1 MFQPLSLFLG
11 LRYTRARHGQ
21 RFTRFI
27 QRVSLVG
34 LVLGVAALII
44 VGSVMNGFEAELKN
58 RILQVVPQL
67 KITEQ
72 SRQQRGF
79 ADWQELISALPS
91 TVGQRAVVPEVS
103 SAGLLQGD
111 QQLQAV
117 SVQGVFPAAQ
127 DSAIQLQPLQQHLSA
142 GAIDLTAGSYHVVL
156 GYALAQQLGVWP
168 GAKVRLI
175 AAGGGIY
182 TPLGLVPAQRL
193 VTVAGVVR
201 MQSEADQHL
210 VIMHGADLA
219 RLLRLAQDQVT
230 GVRYYFNDPFQALPA
245 AEQLAAELDDRFRV
259 QSWRESYGHLFDAVS
274 MEKRMIN
281 LLLGLIIAV
290 AAFNIVSSLMMVV
303 QDKRS
308 DIAILTTMGLAPHKV
323 RRMIVMQGM
332 TTGVIGCSMGLL
344 LGILGS
350 SYINPFISALGVDL
364 SFAGPQGLPVVIDY
378 GQVSAT
384 VIAAL
389 LLTFLATLFP
399 AWRASRVLPAHALRY
414 E

>member
-21 RFTRFI
+21 GFTRFI

-34 LVLGVAALII
+34 LILGVAALIL

-58 RILQVVPQL
+58 RILSVVPQL
-67 KITEQ
+67 EVTNED
-72 SRQQRGF
+72 SQQDTL
-79 ADWQELISALPS
+79 ADWQELIEGLPEFA
-91 TVGQRAVVPEVS
+91 GQRAVVPEVTT
-103 SAGLLQGD
+103 AGLVQGK
-111 QQLQAV
+111 QQLHAV
-117 SVQGVFPAAQ
+117 SVQGVFPQHA
-127 DSAIQLQPLQQHLSA
+127 DSAIQLQPLREHLSA
-142 GAIDLTAGSYHVVL
+142 GQLDLSEGSYHVIL
-156 GYALAQQLGVWP
+156 GYSLAQQLNVWP
-168 GAKVRLI
+168 GEQVRLV

-210 VIMHGADLA
+210 VVMNGADLA
-219 RLLRLAQDQVT
+219 RLLRMAKDRVT
-230 GVRYYFNDPFQALPA
+230 GVRYYFADPFQALPA
-245 AEQLAAELDDRFRV
+245 AEQLQRQVAAPLQV
-259 QSWRESYGHLFDAVS
+259 KSWRENYGHLFDAVS

-281 LLLGLIIAV
+281 LMLGLIIAV

-308 DIAILTTMGLAPHKV
+308 DIAILNTMGLAPHKL
-323 RRMIVMQGM
+323 RRMIIMQGL
-332 TTGVIGCSMGLL
+332 TTGVIGSSLGLASGLL
-344 LGILGS
+344 
-350 SYINPFISALGVDL
+350 ISAYVNEILRAFGVDL
-364 SFAGPQGLPVVIDY
+364 SFAGPAGLPVVIDAW
-378 GQVSAT
+378 QVSAT

-389 LLTFLATLFP
+389 ALTFLATLFP
-399 AWRASRVLPAHALRY
+399 AWQASRVLPAHALRY